1 MFNLEEINKQHIW
14 GAQPFQNQTEVV
26 EYLKKIQYYLNTHN
40 KYFTKTHMA
49 YLSDMEIILN
59 NWEEK

>member
-1 MFNLEEINKQHIW
+1 MFNLEKINEQPIW

-40 KYFTKTHMA
+40 KYYTKTHMA
-49 YLSDMEIILN
+49 YLCDMELILK
-59 NWEEK
+59 NWEED